1 MRKLLFVSL
10 LLALFIVAPSIQA
23 CPNGPGTCCETCA
36 APVIDGPNPYS
47 IYPGDD
53 KYTYTIGRY
62 CQPYDDNWGAPSAS
76 GGVFCD
82 GDSLTVYNHYPTAE
96 EIASVQC
103 HYTYNC
109 IEDPPCSPNC
119 GNDDGDNC
127 GGQCSPIVLN
137 LGNGA
142 FRFSGADDP
151 VLFDLDI
158 DGKPDRLTWTARGSE
173 IAFLAIDHNLD
184 GVIASGAEL
193 FGNRPGSFANG
204 FETLK
209 VYDSNHDDLIDHND
223 SVWPFLRLWTDVSHD
238 GVSQA
243 GELQT
248 LDAAGVQGLSL
259 AYHETA
265 RADRNGNEFR
275 QQAIYWRNGQARPYY
290 DVWLARVP

>member
-1 MRKLLFVSL
+1 MKECALVILVA
-10 LLALFIVAPSIQA
+10 LLAVTAFAD
-23 CPNGPGTCCETCA
+23 C
-36 APVIDGPNPYS
+36 
-47 IYPGDD
+47 
-53 KYTYTIGRY
+53 
-62 CQPYDDNWGAPSAS
+62 GAAS
-76 GGVFCD
+76 GCCSRCGLPEVQRHTTGTYSYWMVIRRCEEVPQGVTGGTGCE
-82 GDSLTVYNHYPTAE
+82 GDSQVFLSEPTYE
-96 EIASVQC
+96 DVASVQC
-103 HYTYNC
+103 AFESENSCTSYQ
-109 IEDPPCSPNC
+109 PPDCEPNC
-119 GNDDGDNC
+119 GQDNGDNC

-137 LGNGA
+137 LGNGT
-142 FRFSGADDP
+142 FHFSGADDP

-173 IAFLAIDHNLD
+173 VAFLAIDHGLD

-193 FGNRPGSFANG
+193 FGNRPGYFANG

-238 GVSQA
+238 GISQA

-248 LDAAGVQGLSL
+248 LDSAGVQGLSL